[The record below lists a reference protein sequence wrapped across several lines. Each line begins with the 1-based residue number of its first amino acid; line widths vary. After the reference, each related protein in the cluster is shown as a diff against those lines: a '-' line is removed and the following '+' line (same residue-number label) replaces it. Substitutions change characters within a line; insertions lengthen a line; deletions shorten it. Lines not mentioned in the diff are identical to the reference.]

1 VLGTAGWLLE
11 LERIPA
17 WVLVVTV
24 AVASYVTWRKRNTG
38 QFGLQRQVRR
48 RWPRGTPAWLA
59 FALWGAT
66 LGFGLLTAIPY
77 TSWLL
82 VFGAELV
89 SGPALGALAGAL
101 LGAGRQGVLLIAAAR
116 DRDPVWLMSLLPPRL
131 GILAST
137 VNLTL
142 ILAGGALL
150 AVGSL
155 G

>member
-1 VLGTAGWLLE
+1 LAGRLVG
-11 LERIPA
+11 LERMRPL
-17 WVLVVTV
+17 VLVVAV
-24 AVASYVTWRKRNTG
+24 AVASYVTWRTRPDG

-89 SGPALGALAGAL
+89 SGPAMGALAGAL
-101 LGAGRQGVLLIAAAR
+101 LGAGRQGVLLIAAVR
-116 DRDPVWLMSLLPPRL
+116 DRDPVWLMDLLTPRL
-131 GILAST
+131 GILAGSL
-137 VNLTL
+137 NLTL

-150 AVGSL
+150 TVGSL